1 MKTRVFS
8 LEQAAAHVL
17 REVRAAETN
26 AIHRGKP
33 TMWAYYRDMA
43 DYLQM
48 ASTPPLTA
56 DVLALWIENNEIT
69 VNSFQHCKT
78 RASAA
83 AVSVYL
89 RRILR
94 LAGERVPPASLDWLR
109 AEQRWDEHG
118 EPLP

>member
-1 MKTRVFS
+1 MKTKVFS

-26 AIHRGKP
+26 AIQRGKP
-33 TMWAYYRDMA
+33 TMWAYYREMA
-43 DYLQM
+43 DYLHM
-48 ASTPPLTA
+48 ASTSPLTA
-56 DVLALWIENNEIT
+56 DVLAMWIENNEIT
-69 VNSFQHCKT
+69 VNTSQHGKT

-94 LAGERVPPASLDWLR
+94 LAGKQPPRASLNWLR